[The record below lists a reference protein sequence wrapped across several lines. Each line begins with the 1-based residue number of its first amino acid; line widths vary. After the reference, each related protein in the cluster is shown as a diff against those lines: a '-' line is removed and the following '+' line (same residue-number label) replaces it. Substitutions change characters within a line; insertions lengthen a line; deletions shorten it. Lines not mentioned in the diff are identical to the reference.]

1 MKNAIIAAAI
11 IISGGGITYSLGE
24 IASAINISYGDG
36 VFVGTGMIAG
46 GFFMLLC
53 CIFYSLM
60 YGKNKQGDVYFTSDI

>member
-1 MKNAIIAAAI
+1 
-11 IISGGGITYSLGE
+11 LGE